1 MEFQKLI
8 DNICNI
14 LKDNYLQILTNET
27 PENDKAKIQKFL
39 VDNDLKNDYKI
50 KFLVYEYKDKDDKVI
65 GTNYIGISIKDKN
78 TNNFTKIL
86 FNEYLYDSSLI

>member
-27 PENDKAKIQKFL
+27 AENDKAKIQKFL

-65 GTNYIGISIKDKN
+65 GTNYIGISIKDKIQIILLRYCL
-78 TNNFTKIL
+78 TNIFMTVR
-86 FNEYLYDSSLI
+86 